1 MGEQVIVLTELTKQ
15 YGKFTAVDH
24 IRLSIRKGEIFGLL
38 GPNGAGKSTTILM
51 MMGLT
56 EPTSGI
62 VEICGINS
70 TTHPIEV
77 KRKIGYLP
85 EDVGFYDDM
94 TGLENLMYTAR
105 LNGIPDKEAKVKALE
120 LMKRVGL
127 EDQLKKKTGKY
138 SRGMRQRLGLAD
150 VLIKNPEI
158 IILDEPTSGIDPA
171 GVQEFIELIRWL
183 SKEEGLTV
191 LFSSHH
197 LDQAQKVCDRVGLF
211 SNGKILAL
219 IDMAE
224 LKEKKQELSDIY
236 NHYLRK
242 EAKGMSKVNHPF
254 WVIVHKEISDHVK
267 SWRFLILIGIIA
279 LTCMGSLYT
288 ALTNIGAAI
297 KPDDPDSS
305 FLFLKLFTASDG
317 TLPSFV
323 LFINFLGP
331 LLGIALGFDAV
342 NSEQNKGTLSRMLS
356 QPIHRDCI
364 INAKFVAALIVIG
377 IMLFVLGFLV
387 MGFGLIAIGIPPTA
401 EEFWRIVFFLITS
414 IFYVAFWLNLAILF
428 SLRFRQAATSALAS
442 VAVWLFFS
450 VFYTMIVNLVAKGL
464 SPSQMASPYQIISYQ
479 KFILGL
485 MRLAPSELFN
495 EATTTLLMPSVRSI
509 GPLTMEQVQGA
520 IPSPLPLGQ
529 SLLVVWPQLTG
540 LIAATVICFAISY
553 IMFMRREI
561 RSR

>member
-1 MGEQVIVLTELTKQ
+1 
-15 YGKFTAVDH
+15 
-24 IRLSIRKGEIFGLL
+24 
-38 GPNGAGKSTTILM
+38 
-51 MMGLT
+51 
-56 EPTSGI
+56 
-62 VEICGINS
+62 
-70 TTHPIEV
+70 
-77 KRKIGYLP
+77 
-85 EDVGFYDDM
+85 
-94 TGLENLMYTAR
+94 
-105 LNGIPDKEAKVKALE
+105 
-120 LMKRVGL
+120 
-127 EDQLKKKTGKY
+127 
-138 SRGMRQRLGLAD
+138 MR
-150 VLIKNPEI
+150 
-158 IILDEPTSGIDPA
+158 
-171 GVQEFIELIRWL
+171 
-183 SKEEGLTV
+183 KEE
-191 LFSSHH
+191 
-197 LDQAQKVCDRVGLF
+197 
-211 SNGKILAL
+211 NN
-219 IDMAE
+219 MNE
-224 LKEKKQELSDIY
+224 
-236 NHYLRK
+236 
-242 EAKGMSKVNHPF
+242 VNHPF
-254 WVIVHKEISDHVK
+254 WVIVNKEISDHVK
-267 SWRFLILIGIIA
+267 SWRFIILIGIIA

-297 KPDDPDSS
+297 KPNDPDGS

-317 TLPSFV
+317 TLPPFT
-323 LFINFLGP
+323 LFIKFWGP
-331 LLGIALGFDAV
+331 LLLIGFAAV

-364 INAKFVAALIVIG
+364 INAKFMAALIVIG
-377 IMLFVLGFLV
+377 VMLFVLGFLV

-401 EEFWRIVFFLITS
+401 EEFWRIVFFIITS

-495 EATTTLLMPSVRSI
+495 EATTTLLMPSVRSL

-520 IPSPLPLGQ
+520 IPSPLTLGQ

>member
-1 MGEQVIVLTELTKQ
+1 
-15 YGKFTAVDH
+15 
-24 IRLSIRKGEIFGLL
+24 
-38 GPNGAGKSTTILM
+38 
-51 MMGLT
+51 
-56 EPTSGI
+56 
-62 VEICGINS
+62 
-70 TTHPIEV
+70 
-77 KRKIGYLP
+77 
-85 EDVGFYDDM
+85 
-94 TGLENLMYTAR
+94 
-105 LNGIPDKEAKVKALE
+105 
-120 LMKRVGL
+120 
-127 EDQLKKKTGKY
+127 
-138 SRGMRQRLGLAD
+138 MR
-150 VLIKNPEI
+150 
-158 IILDEPTSGIDPA
+158 
-171 GVQEFIELIRWL
+171 
-183 SKEEGLTV
+183 KEEK
-191 LFSSHH
+191 
-197 LDQAQKVCDRVGLF
+197 D
-211 SNGKILAL
+211 
-219 IDMAE
+219 
-224 LKEKKQELSDIY
+224 
-236 NHYLRK
+236 
-242 EAKGMSKVNHPF
+242 MSKVNHPF
-254 WVIVHKEISDHVK
+254 WVIVHKEVSDHVR

-297 KPDDPDSS
+297 KPNDPDSS

-401 EEFWRIVFFLITS
+401 EEFWRIVFFLIT
-414 IFYVAFWLNLAILF
+414 
-428 SLRFRQAATSALAS
+428 
-442 VAVWLFFS
+442 S